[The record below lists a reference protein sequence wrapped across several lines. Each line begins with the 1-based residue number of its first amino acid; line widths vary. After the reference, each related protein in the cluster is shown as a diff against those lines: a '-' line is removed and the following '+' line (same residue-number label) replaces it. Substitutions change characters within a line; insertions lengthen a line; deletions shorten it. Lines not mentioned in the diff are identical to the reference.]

1 MSLNSKKW
9 QSKCTELQKTIDKE
23 ILIKEETMYK
33 VHQLERRVKKPTV
46 NIVFYLFSKVIFV
59 GNKLGESKQKLEESE
74 RKRKSKEEELLYL
87 TEHNDDL
94 KASKEYLSNYKI
106 KLEKDLNLISVSNSF

>member
-1 MSLNSKKW
+1 
-9 QSKCTELQKTIDKE
+9 
-23 ILIKEETMYK
+23 MYK
-33 VHQLERRVKKPTV
+33 VHQLERRVKKTTV

-59 GNKLGESKQKLEESE
+59 GNKLDESKQKLEESE
-74 RKRKSKEEELLYL
+74 RKRKSKEDELLDL

-106 KLEKDLNLISVSNSF
+106 KLETDLNLISVSNSF